1 MTKLDQDQKI
11 EEIIYRKVFWQI
23 SIFLFSLNHYKQLNA
38 YGLFYW
44 NFGEKTVFPIS
55 TYFNFQI
62 LFMPSLGKRTHSKG

>member
-1 MTKLDQDQKI
+1 MTELDQDQKI

-44 NFGEKTVFPIS
+44 NFGEKNRFPH
-55 TYFNFQI
+55 FHLFQFSNI
-62 LFMPSLGKRTHSKG
+62 VYAITR